1 MDGTIQK
8 ELHGGLVRM
17 KKALNQVQ
25 LVEEYIR
32 QNGKITAL
40 EAVLELG
47 VTRLSA
53 RVYDLNKA
61 GLTVNKRMVRGFN
74 RYGDEVSFAEY
85 FIEDEKAV

>member
-1 MDGTIQK
+1 MDGTISQ
-8 ELHGGLVRM
+8 ELYVGLVRM

-47 VTRLSA
+47 VTRFIG
-53 RVYDLNKA
+53 A
-61 GLTVNKRMVRGFN
+61 GLRP
-74 RYGDEVSFAEY
+74 E
-85 FIEDEKAV
+85 